1 MKQLFPEESLY
12 ADVDTGVVNVQIH
25 QLVSFVNNQ
34 DDRGQ
39 CYHSQ
44 LRLVNVSI

>member
-12 ADVDTGVVNVQIH
+12 GDVDTGVVNVQIH
-25 QLVSFVNNQ
+25 QLVSFVSNE

-39 CYHSQ
+39 HYHTQ
-44 LRLVNVSI
+44 LSLVNVSI